1 MVISVKRSSYS
12 RKLSTHFLIWFAVL
26 DEEFTGAIALNE
38 FNGGLPA
45 LDQMEIEMMS
55 DIRALFAK
63 YRERLQEWEKAE
75 NNGNASTSDA

>member
-12 RKLSTHFLIWFAVL
+12 RKWSTHFLIWFAVL
-26 DEEFTGAIALNE
+26 DEEFTGAIAVNE

-55 DIRALFAK
+55 DIRALFVK

>member
-1 MVISVKRSSYS
+1 M
-12 RKLSTHFLIWFAVL
+12 
-26 DEEFTGAIALNE
+26 NE

-63 YRERLQEWEKAE
+63 YRERLQECEKAE

>member
-1 MVISVKRSSYS
+1 M
-12 RKLSTHFLIWFAVL
+12 
-26 DEEFTGAIALNE
+26 NE

-55 DIRALFAK
+55 DMQALFAK

>member
-1 MVISVKRSSYS
+1 M
-12 RKLSTHFLIWFAVL
+12 WFAVL
-26 DEEFTGAIALNE
+26 DEEFTGAIAVNE

-63 YRERLQEWEKAE
+63 YRERLQE
-75 NNGNASTSDA
+75 